1 MTVSLKRLV
10 RGDGASMFWHNLVP
24 VETLGLCMCLLH
36 LKKSLK
42 RHKKDN
48 QKFKKS
54 LIEKLKLNLT
64 IFDYY

>member
-1 MTVSLKRLV
+1 
-10 RGDGASMFWHNLVP
+10 MFWHNLVP